1 VSETAAALC
10 GSMAAIAASGTEQ
23 EEAWRGGPS
32 PLDPHAERAGEGV
45 HRPEMAREQR
55 RWATLLGRRPRA
67 ETAAADSKSVWGKV
81 GGHNRPQGVG
91 GREVPSTT
99 HVGARSSADHDNYGW
114 EGIHRRGDGAGPAV
128 VKQVASAAG

>member
-45 HRPEMAREQR
+45 HRPELAREQR

-91 GREVPSTT
+91 GRRYRRRRMSVPGALQTT
-99 HVGARSSADHDNYGW
+99 ITMVGRGFIEEETELARQW
-114 EGIHRRGDGAGPAV
+114 
-128 VKQVASAAG
+128 